1 MPHVKP
7 DSRLQA
13 FAPMLCGA
21 VVGGL
26 VVKAIMPALR
36 AIDPIGVTPVAF
48 IATAG
53 IAILWWYLRGRL
65 VVHRGRQSCR

>member
-1 MPHVKP
+1 MPHVKMDP
-7 DSRLQA
+7 RLQP
-13 FAPMLCGA
+13 FAAMLFGA

-26 VVKAIMPALR
+26 GVEAIMPALR

-65 VVHRGRQSCR
+65 VVHPGRESSR

>member
-1 MPHVKP
+1 MPHFKLDP
-7 DSRLQA
+7 RLQP
-13 FAPMLCGA
+13 FAAMLLGA

-26 VVKAIMPALR
+26 VVKAIMPTLR

-53 IAILWWYLRGRL
+53 IAILWWYVRSRL
-65 VVHRGRQSCR
+65 VVHRGRESSP